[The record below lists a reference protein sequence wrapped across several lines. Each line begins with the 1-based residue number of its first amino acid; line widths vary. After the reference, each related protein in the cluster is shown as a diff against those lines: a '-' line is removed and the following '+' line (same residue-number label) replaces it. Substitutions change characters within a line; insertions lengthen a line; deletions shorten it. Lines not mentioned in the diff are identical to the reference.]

1 MSTVHGVRCT
11 RCGKELTAARGL
23 CASCL
28 LRTALSLEEGAAGY
42 RILTV
47 IGGDADA
54 VTYLAEPASGHERF
68 VALKVIGPRRDVD
81 DVLARYARWRPA
93 FDGLGHPAIRRVFG
107 MGQVDASHCYVASEY
122 VTGQS
127 LSPLASH
134 ARLTQAQCEDV
145 LAGIR
150 SALAVAH
157 AAGIFHLN
165 LTASRVRVRT
175 AGATAVKVLGFDTRT
190 VIDGAV
196 GRAEDDVTALERIAT
211 SLHTLT
217 SSS

>member
-1 MSTVHGVRCT
+1 MSTVHSVRCST
-11 RCGKELTAARGL
+11 CGKELTAARGL

-28 LRTALSLEEGAAGY
+28 LRTALSLEDGTAGY

-54 VTYLAEPASGHERF
+54 VTYLAEPVSGSERF

-81 DVLARYARWRPA
+81 EVLARYARWRPA
-93 FDGLGHPAIRRVFG
+93 FDALRHPAIRRVLG
-107 MGQVDASHCYVASEY
+107 MGRVDASHCYVASEY
-122 VTGQS
+122 VAGQS

-134 ARLTQAQCEDV
+134 ARLTRTEGEHV
-145 LAGIR
+145 LTEIR
-150 SALAVAH
+150 SALDRAH

-175 AGATAVKVLGFDTRT
+175 AGATAVKILGFDTRT
-190 VIDGAV
+190 VVDGAV
-196 GRAEDDVTALERIAT
+196 GRSEDDLAAFERLAT
-211 SLHTLT
+211 DLHTLT